1 MAFDLPR
8 RGKGLPEE
16 VASRVPPGQ
25 KLTTKF
31 PVLHY
36 GSVPKPDLHNWD
48 FRVRG
53 LVEEELR
60 LTYDELTA
68 LPTTRIVT
76 DLHCVTGWSQLDM
89 AWEGVAF
96 KEVLKLVKPLP
107 EARFVM
113 AHAESNFTANLPL
126 EDLLADSVLLAWKYD
141 DKPLTPEHGYPLRLL
156 VPHLYLWK
164 SAKWLRGFEF
174 MAENRPGFW
183 ERYGYHIHGDPWK
196 EERFGQG

>member
-1 MAFDLPR
+1 
-8 RGKGLPEE
+8 
-16 VASRVPPGQ
+16 
-25 KLTTKF
+25 
-31 PVLHY
+31 
-36 GSVPKPDLHNWD
+36 
-48 FRVRG
+48 
-53 LVEEELR
+53 
-60 LTYDELTA
+60 
-68 LPTTRIVT
+68 
-76 DLHCVTGWSQLDM
+76 
-89 AWEGVAF
+89 
-96 KEVLKLVKPLP
+96 
-107 EARFVM
+107 M

>member
-1 MAFDLPR
+1 MVLDFL
-8 RGKGLPEE
+8 RGDRGLPEE
-16 VASRVPPGQ
+16 TAGRVPPGQ
-25 KLTTKF
+25 RLTTKF

-36 GSVPKPDLHNWD
+36 GSMPKFDLQTWD
-48 FRVRG
+48 FRVWG

-60 LTYDELTA
+60 LTYDELTG

-96 KEVLKLVKPLP
+96 KELMKLIKPLP

-113 AHAESNFTANLPL
+113 AHAENDFTANLPL
-126 EDLLADSVLLAWKYD
+126 EDLLADNVLLAWKYD

-156 VPHLYLWK
+156 VPHLYFWK
-164 SAKWLRGFEF
+164 SAKWLRGVEF
-174 MAENRPGFW
+174 IAENRPGFW
-183 ERYGYHIHGDPWK
+183 ERYGYHMRGDPWE
-196 EERFGQG
+196 EERFG